1 MTKSR
6 LRCVPFAVACVASSL
21 FLLVRSADAFVA
33 RITPAPHL
41 PDATFRSSP
50 TTTLLKAATATA
62 QDEELL
68 HRALLDRRLAGKDTA
83 SSNEAKAKASTGGDA
98 NRKGDD
104 AAAYVGNL
112 PYSATEAQIRELFE
126 AYGTVKRIYMPT
138 DKETGLGRGFAF
150 VTLGSREEMLA
161 ATKALDQSSFLGRR
175 IYSNESVPKGG
186 PLTSSKVNVVESKLY
201 VSNISFQTTK
211 EGLRTH
217 FGQWGTVLD
226 VYIPVDRDTGNIK
239 GFAFVK
245 LAKEDAKQALEDG
258 NGSELDGR
266 TLFVSIPLPEDK
278 NHPGVKGKVSSMGY
292 DFVTCAIN
300 TSFALSINCPFLTYI
315 FFLPLM
321 EKRNNK
327 AIVGNLSFDEDT
339 ESVRSLFSQY
349 GDVLDCYMPLD
360 KETGRSRGFAFVS
373 LEADAAMRAADETDG
388 YEWNGRILTVN
399 EAQPK

>member
-1 MTKSR
+1 MSGTIMTKSR
-6 LRCVPFAVACVASSL
+6 LLCVPFAVACVASSL

-50 TTTLLKAATATA
+50 TTTLLKAATA

-68 HRALLDRRLAGKDTA
+68 HRALLDRRLAGKDAA
-83 SSNEAKAKASTGGDA
+83 SSNETKAKASTGGNP

-112 PYSATEAQIRELFE
+112 PYSATEEQIRELFE
-126 AYGTVKRIYMPT
+126 AYGTVQRIYMPT

-161 ATKALDQSSFLGRR
+161 ATKALDQSSFLGRS

-186 PLTSSKVNVVESKLY
+186 ALTSSKRNVVESKLY

-266 TLFVSIPLPEDK
+266 TLFVSIPLPRGQKSPRPER
-278 NHPGVKGKVSSMGY
+278 
-292 DFVTCAIN
+292 
-300 TSFALSINCPFLTYI
+300 
-315 FFLPLM
+315 
-321 EKRNNK
+321 KRTTK
-327 AIVGNLSFDEDT
+327 LYVGNLSFDEDT